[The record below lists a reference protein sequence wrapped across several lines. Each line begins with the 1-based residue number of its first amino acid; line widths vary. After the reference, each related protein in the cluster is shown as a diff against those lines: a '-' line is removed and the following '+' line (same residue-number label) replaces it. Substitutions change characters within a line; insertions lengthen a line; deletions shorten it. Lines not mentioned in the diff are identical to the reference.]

1 MVGPVLLTAQNLRL
15 LLGHQRNPIFKV
27 TLSLLLR
34 VLQDVLS
41 LLELVLFA
49 QLLLVLHP
57 LGVHCIQ
64 LVPRAALTAGVV
76 GQR

>member
-57 LGVHCIQ
+57 LGVHRIQ